1 MQSKTWFL
9 SQIDDVGQSAGSDYY
24 DGENVQGW
32 FGFSIEKRDDKM
44 FLVAHYAPSL
54 DEGVGE
60 TQVRE
65 WELKARGKYE
75 Y

>member
-1 MQSKTWFL
+1 VESKAWFL
-9 SQIDDVGQSAGSDYY
+9 AQIAEVGQQAGSDYH
-24 DGENVQGW
+24 DGEHVEGW
-32 FGFSIEKRDDKM
+32 FGFDVNERDGKV
-44 FLVAHYAPSL
+44 FLVAHYAPAL